1 MYNSV
6 VEIMVK
12 KKLVE
17 YLYAM
22 NKEWYKI
29 EDGPKI
35 LIDNVI
41 AAVTFFEE

>member
-17 YLYAM
+17 YLFCM

-29 EDGPKI
+29 EDGPEM
-35 LIDNVI
+35 LIDNVVK
-41 AAVTFFEE
+41 AVTFFES